1 MVPFTSNRP
10 AGYSFLIEQYQLK
23 VLPNWHTSSVRS
35 SGTLNATIQGAQVQT
50 SYPPSYWPGEKF
62 GDHLEFALKY
72 DGINLGILS
81 ALFKVIPKEKL
92 TAWIALKPTGKYT
105 RKIWFLYEFLTR
117 EQLPLQNMTRG
128 NYFPLLED
136 TKYYALP
143 AGKRVPRQRI
153 INNLLGERAFC
164 PIIRRTEKLKA
175 MEKLHLQEYFEKLLI
190 SYSPELLQRALS
202 YLYHKETTSS
212 FEIEHI
218 KPSTSRM
225 ERFMQL
231 LEIAEHQDFCEK
243 ESLLQ
248 LQNQLVDPRF
258 QDQDYRKNQNYIAQT
273 SSHYKQIVHYVP
285 PKPEDLPELME
296 GLLGCHEIMKKKAL
310 HPLVHGAIISYGFVF
325 LHPFEDGNGR
335 IHRFL
340 IHNILSLRHATPKG
354 LIFPISATMLKDLP
368 LYDQSLESF
377 SKPLMRLIE
386 YHLDD
391 SGHMTVQGE
400 TASWYR
406 YMDMTLQAEALY
418 DFVKR
423 TGEEELLKELDF
435 LAKYDETKQALQ
447 DILDMPDRLID
458 LFIRLCLQGKGFLS
472 AKKRKTHFEFLTD
485 QELKKMEEIVRGKYD
500 IHET

>member
-1 MVPFTSNRP
+1 MVPFTSYRP
-10 AGYSFLIEQYQLK
+10 AGYSFLIKQYQLK
-23 VLPNWHTSSVRS
+23 VLPHWHASSVRS
-35 SGTLNATIQGAQVQT
+35 SGTLRSITEGTQVQT
-50 SYPPSYWPGEKF
+50 SYPPSYWPGEKT

-81 ALFKVIPKEKL
+81 ALFKVISKEEL
-92 TAWIALKPTGKYT
+92 AAWVALKPTGKYT
-105 RKIWFLYEFLTR
+105 RTIWFLYEFLTG
-117 EQLPLQNMTRG
+117 EELPLQKVTKG
-128 NYFPLLED
+128 NYISILD
-136 TKYYALP
+136 NTKHYALP
-143 AGKRVPRQRI
+143 SGKRVPRQRV
-153 INNLLGERAFC
+153 INNLLGEPSFC

-175 MEKLHLQEYFEKLLI
+175 MDTLDFQKYFENLLV
-190 SYSPELLQRALS
+190 SYSPELLQRALG
-202 YLYHKETTSS
+202 YLYNKETTSS

-218 KPSTSRM
+218 KPSTSRI
-225 ERFMQL
+225 ERFIQL
-231 LEIAEHQDFCEK
+231 LEMAEYQDFCEK
-243 ESLLQ
+243 KLLLH

-273 SSHYKQIVHYVP
+273 SSHYKQIVHYVS

-296 GLLGCHEIMKKKAL
+296 GLLACHKIMKKEGL

-340 IHNILSLRHATPKG
+340 IHNILALRQATPRG
-354 LIFPISATMLKDLP
+354 LLFPISATMLKNMP

-377 SKPLMRLIE
+377 SKPLMRLME

-391 SGHMTVQGE
+391 SGEMTVQGE

-406 YMDMTLQAEALY
+406 YMDMTAQVEALY

-435 LAKYDETKQALQ
+435 LAKYDQTKQALR

-472 AKKRKTHFEFLTD
+472 AKKRKTHFAFLTD
-485 QELKKMEEIVRGKYD
+485 HELMKMEETVREKYSL
-500 IHET
+500 HEA